1 MVQQVRQVSS
11 GYSLNVLQRMNG
23 SGVWQAR
30 RTARLAED
38 ARRMGMQ
45 HLLAEGH
52 RLGSDGGGPAS
63 VACSRNPNANR
74 LGRLD

>member
-1 MVQQVRQVSS
+1 MV
-11 GYSLNVLQRMNG
+11 
-23 SGVWQAR
+23 VWQAR

-52 RLGSDGGGPAS
+52 RLGSDAERPAS
-63 VACSRNPNANR
+63 MARGRDPNANR